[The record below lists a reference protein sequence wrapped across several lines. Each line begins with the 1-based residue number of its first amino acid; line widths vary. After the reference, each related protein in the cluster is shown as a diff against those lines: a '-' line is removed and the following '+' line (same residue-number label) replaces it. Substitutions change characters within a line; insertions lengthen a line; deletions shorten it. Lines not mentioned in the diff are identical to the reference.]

1 MPLQALRWSFFVG
14 VNRCTMRFMHGDS
27 LTWVLFWFGILA
39 EILINLATGLLL
51 SIVFVTLQIQRD
63 LLDKLDEIWIL
74 SNHAFNEIWTLRS
87 TEQRADRRIALPAKR
102 LSDLWERSRR
112 TLKFALTDAQ
122 WNRLL
127 NGITSILELQE
138 LYANKKY
145 EPYWQQHEMNIAD
158 EKGMITPTM
167 VDYGHWANDR
177 KLKDEVE
184 AYYAVKERES
194 LAFKQI
200 NALLFFDADEMEKHG
215 DPNKALPLPAELERA
230 WNFAYLFPRAW
241 KWFLSEFFGGFWR
254 EYKRSHEQKSDSR
267 RE

>member
-1 MPLQALRWSFFVG
+1 
-14 VNRCTMRFMHGDS
+14 MHGDS
-27 LTWVLFWFGILA
+27 LTWVLFWIGILA

-51 SIVFVTLQIQRD
+51 SIVFVTLQLQRD
-63 LLDKLDEIWIL
+63 LLGKLDELWIL
-74 SNHAFNEIWTLRS
+74 SNHAFNEIWTARF
-87 TEQRADRRIALPAKR
+87 TPHQPDGRNIPHAAR
-102 LSDLWERSRR
+102 LSEEWERSRR

-138 LYANKKY
+138 LYTNKEH
-145 EPYWQQHEMNIAD
+145 EPYWRQHEITIVDADGNRSNIAVD
-158 EKGMITPTM
+158 FGSWAKHQKLPNQQAAYAMI
-167 VDYGHWANDR
+167 
-177 KLKDEVE
+177 
-184 AYYAVKERES
+184 KERES
-194 LAFKQI
+194 VAFKQI
-200 NALLFFDADEMEKHG
+200 NALLFFDSDEMEKHG

-254 EYKRSHEQKSDSR
+254 EYKRAREERARDR